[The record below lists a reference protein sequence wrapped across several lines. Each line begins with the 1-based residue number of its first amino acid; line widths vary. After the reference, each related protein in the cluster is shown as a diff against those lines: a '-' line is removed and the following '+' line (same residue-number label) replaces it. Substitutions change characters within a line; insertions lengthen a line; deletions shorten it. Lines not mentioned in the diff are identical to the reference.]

1 MNEEITTN
9 SRSSAGP
16 RVRARLQR
24 LRMSRRQRMLGP
36 AEIAALAGS
45 AVILLITAIG
55 YFYFLVPA
63 RSHLQSLELERSRL
77 QNELRNSQEVMR
89 HGQDTQ
95 VTVDKITESL
105 TGFESNRLVSRNQG
119 RMALY
124 QELNQ
129 LIRQNGLRNTSGPA
143 YVPLDIVGTKN
154 STTGSKSASTKWQS
168 VYPGIGITLT
178 VEGQYQN
185 LRRFVRSLEAS
196 RQFLIINAIELERA
210 TQSNTAVAAEAE
222 STTGQ
227 REALVSLRLDMVTYF
242 QRETEEDGTPLNIA
256 VH

>member
-1 MNEEITTN
+1 MNKEITSN
-9 SRSSAGP
+9 SGSSVGP
-16 RVRARLQR
+16 RVRARLRR
-24 LRMSRRQRMLGP
+24 LRMSRRQGMLGP
-36 AEIAALAGS
+36 AEIAGVAGS
-45 AVILLITAIG
+45 AVILLITAIS

-63 RSHLQSLELERSRL
+63 RSQLQSLELERSRL
-77 QNELRNSQEVMR
+77 QNQLRNSQEVMR
-89 HGQDTQ
+89 QGQDTQ

-105 TGFESNRLVSRNQG
+105 TAFESNRLANRNQG

-143 YVPLDIVGTKN
+143 YVPLDTVGTKS

-168 VYPGIGITLT
+168 MYPGIGITLT

-185 LRRFVRSLEAS
+185 LRRLVRSLEAS

-210 TQSNTAVAAEAE
+210 TQSNTAVSAEAG
-222 STTGQ
+222 STTVP

-242 QRETEEDGTPLNIA
+242 QRETEEGTTLNTA